1 MKGSLREDLP
11 AAAAAGFLRPFRII
25 GERMAEEGPLSLCA
39 NCQKM
44 DGNHK
49 MLFQSGDSV
58 L

>member
-25 GERMAEEGPLSLCA
+25 GERMAEEEGALCA